1 MWRRRLFFIFAIV
14 DTRPFPNIDVDWP
27 LKVVDHVKD
36 ITPARFVKII
46 RLVSA
51 LLRNSDTNF
60 VQLGIAN
67 GINILSW
74 ILKNSD
80 RNTITLD
87 LWSAINELT
96 NVIASGP
103 DNTMASDAVTQL
115 MFNLHIWSLA
125 TFDTQ
130 SQILSALQSKLS
142 LASYILRT
150 SLVQNF
156 LDFLKLIY
164 DPNLAA
170 IHTSFCERKEGPE
183 AKSCKGFTKDE
194 LYALRKGVFTL
205 IETLVTEEED
215 RNIKLL
221 YEHVTILL
229 DNVRNRKD
237 TLHAKNILEVLMNIM
252 ARSERLPNTLRC
264 LVHAGAG
271 KRFVLLLDSDDEQI
285 RKYALK
291 LIHLLLAQRR
301 FYNLKQNIVGMEDEG
316 TSKQHQQESLAFIQT
331 INQRG
336 IIHVG
341 SQDDYG
347 YQGRLTEAIA
357 AEIKYNLSQSQ
368 YTAGI
373 HIGLMEIL
381 CSSALENHLPRS
393 GKQYLKSLQS
403 ATVHNETSAILDIVL
418 EMAKRSQQSCSTKIK
433 IMVLRDLCILCRH
446 SPQNRKILRQHPL
459 YLRKLF
465 SLIYSLTDF
474 DIHSVISIDNPTKTL
489 NEQTR
494 KTLITA
500 ILSPT
505 QALQSVALW
514 LDKLRSLHADEAWS
528 IVVEV
533 LRKAGSKLQPT
544 KAHIYASIVNFV
556 TDQLAAKIPNLI
568 YEFLVSITVDIVE
581 YRWKP
586 LEHLLIMLKQASVA
600 NTNTSTSI
608 VLQYH
613 DDHSE
618 NLEKK
623 FSGFEKYFFRDVV
636 LRVLKLTYNSAKHKV
651 ISPERLPKDG
661 TLKWNGAEKAAK
673 TWNSIILLLHC
684 TTDFVLGDSWGNSRS
699 IESYLDDIEFVSSTL
714 LLWGALAADL
724 GAKPGSGVDI
734 IPNNLSNSPHKESD
748 NPSEISNIT
757 RPVYPNVVQR
767 LLQLVFHTL
776 QIDCQGIEDL
786 GNSGI
791 RFLQSAVHISRV
803 FYNGCYT

>member
-1 MWRRRLFFIFAIV
+1 
-14 DTRPFPNIDVDWP
+14 
-27 LKVVDHVKD
+27 
-36 ITPARFVKII
+36 
-46 RLVSA
+46 
-51 LLRNSDTNF
+51 
-60 VQLGIAN
+60 
-67 GINILSW
+67 
-74 ILKNSD
+74 
-80 RNTITLD
+80 
-87 LWSAINELT
+87 
-96 NVIASGP
+96 
-103 DNTMASDAVTQL
+103 
-115 MFNLHIWSLA
+115 
-125 TFDTQ
+125 
-130 SQILSALQSKLS
+130 
-142 LASYILRT
+142 
-150 SLVQNF
+150 
-156 LDFLKLIY
+156 
-164 DPNLAA
+164 
-170 IHTSFCERKEGPE
+170 
-183 AKSCKGFTKDE
+183 
-194 LYALRKGVFTL
+194 
-205 IETLVTEEED
+205 
-215 RNIKLL
+215 
-221 YEHVTILL
+221 
-229 DNVRNRKD
+229 
-237 TLHAKNILEVLMNIM
+237 
-252 ARSERLPNTLRC
+252 
-264 LVHAGAG
+264 
-271 KRFVLLLDSDDEQI
+271 
-285 RKYALK
+285 
-291 LIHLLLAQRR
+291 
-301 FYNLKQNIVGMEDEG
+301 
-316 TSKQHQQESLAFIQT
+316 
-331 INQRG
+331 
-336 IIHVG
+336 
-341 SQDDYG
+341 
-347 YQGRLTEAIA
+347 
-357 AEIKYNLSQSQ
+357 
-368 YTAGI
+368 
-373 HIGLMEIL
+373 
-381 CSSALENHLPRS
+381 
-393 GKQYLKSLQS
+393 
-403 ATVHNETSAILDIVL
+403 
-418 EMAKRSQQSCSTKIK
+418 
-433 IMVLRDLCILCRH
+433 MVLRDLCILCRH

-661 TLKWNGAEKAAK
+661 ALKWNGAEKAAK

-734 IPNNLSNSPHKESD
+734 IPNNLSNSSHKKSD
-748 NPSEISNIT
+748 NP
-757 RPVYPNVVQR
+757 
-767 LLQLVFHTL
+767 F
-776 QIDCQGIEDL
+776 
-786 GNSGI
+786 
-791 RFLQSAVHISRV
+791 
-803 FYNGCYT
+803 